1 MLQDLSVLS
10 NFEVIIMFPGKFVI
24 VIDPWVNDEYLLYIK
39 ILLLQLKYL
48 VYDKYDLYDPSKT
61 SLNLTT

>member
-24 VIDPWVNDEYLLYIK
+24 VIDPWVNDKYLVM
-39 ILLLQLKYL
+39 YL
-48 VYDKYDLYDPSKT
+48 VYDKYDLYDLSKT

>member
-24 VIDPWVNDEYLLYIK
+24 VIDPWVNDKYLLYIK